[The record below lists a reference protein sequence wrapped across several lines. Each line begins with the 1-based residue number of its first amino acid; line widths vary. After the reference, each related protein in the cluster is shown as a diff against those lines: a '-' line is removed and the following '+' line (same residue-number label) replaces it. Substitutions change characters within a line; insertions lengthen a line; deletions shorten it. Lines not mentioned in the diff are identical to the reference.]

1 MELNDKF
8 VRNCDRTAAF
18 SFYVMAFF
26 LAMAPALIESFFAV
40 MMFSYVFK
48 RSRLYCL
55 QSKQRPTDHQEPWG
69 LKLKRFLLAYKPI
82 ENALNAPIGI
92 FVCVS
97 ILSIVFNAH
106 WGVGWKGF
114 FCKLWESIFI
124 YFIFIET
131 MQTRQRQVRFLS
143 VCLLSLFLILV
154 NGVYQYITRVGFMFQ
169 TPITDGRVTSAFS
182 HSNDL
187 GAYLVTFIPLL
198 FCLSLR
204 LRLRPGNEPY
214 QKDANVGFLGRP
226 SFRILAFLMFVVAV
240 IILGLTYS
248 RSAWIALFVAFL
260 VIGARRPKIL
270 LIVFLAISIFLAVFI
285 PRMLS
290 ERQSNFA
297 GQRLTDAFTSSSR
310 LIYWD
315 EAFRMV
321 KDNPLW
327 GVGLNAYSK
336 VGPSYKTHP
345 HGSEDIRII
354 VTCRWQRKWGYWAVW
369 YLCG

>member
-131 MQTRQRQVRFLS
+131 MQTRQRQVRFLIG
-143 VCLLSLFLILV
+143 VPAVLV
-154 NGVYQYITRVGFMFQ
+154 
-169 TPITDGRVTSAFS
+169 S
-182 HSNDL
+182 HF
-187 GAYLVTFIPLL
+187 GER
-198 FCLSLR
+198 CLS
-204 LRLRPGNEPY
+204 
-214 QKDANVGFLGRP
+214 
-226 SFRILAFLMFVVAV
+226 IHH
-240 IILGLTYS
+240 
-248 RSAWIALFVAFL
+248 
-260 VIGARRPKIL
+260 ARR
-270 LIVFLAISIFLAVFI
+270 VYV
-285 PRMLS
+285 
-290 ERQSNFA
+290 SNSHYRWK
-297 GQRLTDAFTSSSR
+297 G
-310 LIYWD
+310 
-315 EAFRMV
+315 
-321 KDNPLW
+321 
-327 GVGLNAYSK
+327 
-336 VGPSYKTHP
+336 
-345 HGSEDIRII
+345 DIRF
-354 VTCRWQRKWGYWAVW
+354 QPFQ
-369 YLCG
+369 